1 MSEMIAGAPA
11 DPLWDA
17 TSVFLPEYADVLLAD
32 GVCGRMLPVTED
44 GWFGF
49 SKDQPG
55 LEQLTSGNRDPF
67 VVDVRRVLHG
77 MYPSENASGTSLL
90 LVRLVTAVASACCC
104 TCVSSY
110 SLRLNEFP
118 QLWMGITPCR
128 QQKTRLGCRTA
139 VQVFTARAASY

>member
-1 MSEMIAGAPA
+1 MQFWATQCLVESCQLPFLAMISFLFRNPCFLATCSPAAMSEMIAGAPA

-17 TSVFLPEYADVLLAD
+17 TSIFLPEYADVLLAD
-32 GVCGRMLPVTED
+32 GVCGRMLLVTED

-77 MYPSENASGTSLL
+77 MYPAENALETSLL
-90 LVRLVTAVASACCC
+90 SVR
-104 TCVSSY
+104 
-110 SLRLNEFP
+110 
-118 QLWMGITPCR
+118 
-128 QQKTRLGCRTA
+128 
-139 VQVFTARAASY
+139 